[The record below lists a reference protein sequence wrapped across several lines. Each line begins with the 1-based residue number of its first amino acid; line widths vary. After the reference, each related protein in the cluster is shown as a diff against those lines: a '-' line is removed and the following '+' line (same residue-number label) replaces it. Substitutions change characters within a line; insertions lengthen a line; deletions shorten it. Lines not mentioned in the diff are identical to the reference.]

1 MKSLQQ
7 SCRRAGALGALAAC
21 LPPLMLLLAALLLGC
36 QQRSAPKMEAAPAP
50 AEAAP
55 AASPSA
61 SFDHTVFDRIL
72 QAHVEKGLVDYAS
85 LKAEDEADLDEYLQ
99 SLADAKG
106 FDGSDDELAFW
117 LNVYNAGVI
126 KGILERYPNVKSV
139 MDIEGFFDDKRWRAA
154 GRLRSLNE
162 IENEIIRPRFEDPR
176 IHFILV
182 CAAQSC
188 PPLPNRAMEGKTLQ
202 SQLDRAT
209 RDAINSPKYVQ
220 VDPEAKVLRLTHTMS
235 WYRKDFEAEAGS
247 LQAYVLKY
255 IEDPGKSQLQG
266 ADYTVQFMDYDWAL
280 NDAGATR

>member
-1 MKSLQQ
+1 MTLARKLHH
-7 SCRRAGALGALAAC
+7 RAGAWVA
-21 LPPLMLLLAALLLGC
+21 LLLPIVVALLLLGC
-36 QQRSAPKMEAAPAP
+36 QAETPEAA
-50 AEAAP
+50 ETTAAP
-55 AASPSA
+55 TASPAGAPTSA
-61 SFDHTVFDRIL
+61 SFDHTPFDRIL
-72 QAHVEKGLVDYAS
+72 QAHVKDGLVDYAS
-85 LKAEDEADLDEYLQ
+85 LKAEHAADLDEYLQ

-117 LNVYNAGVI
+117 LNAYNASVI
-126 KGILERYPNVKSV
+126 KGILDRYPNVKSV

-154 GRLRSLNE
+154 GRLRSLNG

-182 CAAQSC
+182 CAAESC
-188 PPLPNRAMEGKTLQ
+188 PPLPNRAMDGKTLQ
-202 SQLDRAT
+202 SQLDRAAKE
-209 RDAINSPKYVQ
+209 AIDSIKYVQ
-220 VDPEAKVLRLTHTMS
+220 VDPDAKVLRLTRIMS
-235 WYRKDFEAEAGS
+235 WYRKDFEADAGS

>member
-1 MKSLQQ
+1 MTLARKFHH
-7 SCRRAGALGALAAC
+7 RAGAWVA
-21 LPPLMLLLAALLLGC
+21 LLLSLVVALLLLGC
-36 QQRSAPKMEAAPAP
+36 QAETPEEAETTAAPT
-50 AEAAP
+50 ESLN
-55 AASPSA
+55 ASPTSV
-61 SFDHTVFDRIL
+61 SFDHILFDRIL
-72 QAHVEKGLVDYAS
+72 QAHVKDGLLDYAS

-99 SLADAKG
+99 TLADAKG

-126 KGILERYPNVKSV
+126 KGILERYPGVKSV
-139 MDIEGFFDDKRWRAA
+139 MDIEGFFDNKRWRAA

-188 PPLPNRAMEGKTLQ
+188 PPLPNRAMYGATIQ

-209 RDAINSPKYVQ
+209 TEAINSTKYVQ
-220 VDPEAKVLRLTHTMS
+220 VDAEAKVLRLTHIMS
-235 WYRKDFEAEAGS
+235 WYRDDFEAEAGS
-247 LQAYVLKY
+247 LQGYVLKY
-255 IEDPGKSQLQG
+255 IEDPGKSQLKG

>member
-1 MKSLQQ
+1 
-7 SCRRAGALGALAAC
+7 
-21 LPPLMLLLAALLLGC
+21 
-36 QQRSAPKMEAAPAP
+36 MEAAPAP
-50 AEAAP
+50 AEAAAP
-55 AASPSA
+55 T
-61 SFDHTVFDRIL
+61 SFDHTLFDRIL
-72 QAHVEKGLVDYAS
+72 QVHVENGLVDYAS

-117 LNVYNAGVI
+117 LNAYNAAVI
-126 KGILERYPNVKSV
+126 KGILDRYPQVKSV
-139 MDIEGFFDDKRWRAA
+139 MDIEGFFEDKRWRAA

-209 RDAINSPKYVQ
+209 REAVNSTKYVQ
-220 VDPEAKVLRLTHTMS
+220 VDPEAKVFRLSRIMS
-235 WYRKDFEAEAGS
+235 WYRKDFEEEAGS
-247 LQAYVLKY
+247 LQAYVLRY
-255 IEDPGKSQLQG
+255 IEDPAKSQLQG
-266 ADYTVQFMDYDWAL
+266 ADYTVEFMDYDWAL